1 MKMTNKVI
9 NPRTALMA
17 EILLYHYSDSYLDI
31 YESLEYLYKDT
42 DIEGDFFGYLNST
55 NMDLSE
61 EFKYTIIDFCENSVK
76 LGHNQ
81 LGTIFSLEEDLWVKW
96 RLNLNKDYVS
106 DLSWL
111 DTAEFVR
118 QSIKL
123 QPVLIFNVLKHDYK
137 IS

>member
-1 MKMTNKVI
+1 MMAKKAI
-9 NPRTALMA
+9 NAKTALMA
-17 EILLYHYSDSYLDI
+17 EILLYHYSGSYTDSFGNLK
-31 YESLEYLYKDT
+31 YLYEDT
-42 DIEGDFFGYLNST
+42 EFEEDFFGYLNSSYV
-55 NMDLSE
+55 NEVDD
-61 EFKYTIIDFCENSVK
+61 FKCTIIDFCENSVK

-81 LGTIFSLEEDLWVKW
+81 LGVRFSLEEDLWVKW

-123 QPVLIFNVLKHDYK
+123 QPVLTFSVLKYDYK
-137 IS
+137 IN